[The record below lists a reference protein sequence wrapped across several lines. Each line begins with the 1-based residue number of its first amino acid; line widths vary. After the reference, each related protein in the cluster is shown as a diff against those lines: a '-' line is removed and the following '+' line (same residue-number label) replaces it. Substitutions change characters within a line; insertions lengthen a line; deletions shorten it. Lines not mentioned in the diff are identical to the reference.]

1 MILKTELQKQAL
13 ELSQMMIEEWY
24 RNKTDRLM
32 TLLDDNVT
40 WIGATASQFYRGKS
54 EVTNA
59 LETVSG
65 EILPCNVSEASWYIA
80 DKGADWC
87 LCIGKYIWTISD
99 EKLYTQEPQRATFL
113 WKMSRG
119 QLKISHMHVSNVMH
133 TLENNE
139 EFPVAS
145 SRRNYNYVQKKLS
158 EKNRILQIMT
168 TEYEYNLVGID
179 SVIYIEASKEC
190 LLIHTSEKVYRVHEG
205 IGSFVEK
212 NCPNF
217 IFIHRSYAVNSDWI
231 KTVTTAEVVL
241 RNGEILAI
249 SKQRYKAVCDKLK
262 KIFG

>member
-1 MILKTELQKQAL
+1 MKTELQKQAL

-32 TLLDDNVT
+32 TLLDDNVS
-40 WIGATASQFYRGKS
+40 WIGATATQFYQGKK
-54 EVTNA
+54 EVA
-59 LETVSG
+59 DSLKTVSN
-65 EILPCNVSEASWYIA
+65 EILPCTVSEASWYIA
-80 DKGADWC
+80 DKGTDWC

-113 WKMSRG
+113 WKLSRG

-168 TEYEYNLVGID
+168 TDYEYSLIGLD

-190 LLIHTSEKVYRVHEG
+190 LLIHTRERIYRVHEG

-212 NCPNF
+212 NCPSF

-241 RNGEILAI
+241 INGERLAI

-262 KIFG
+262 EIFR